1 MLTQRLG
8 SNTQK
13 DPAYIDEFIRAVTAH
28 PGCCDEVWLATDYGF
43 PKLDTHRKA
52 AEILAQQAEKL
63 RAAGLRVSLQLS
75 NSIGHGEYMSAQ
87 DCTGLVYDGSP
98 VEHMVGHD
106 GTVAGYA
113 FCWNGKHFREYTV
126 AALREYVRKIR
137 PYAVWVDDDM
147 RPMNHAPVSH
157 GCFCDGCMAKFNARY
172 GTEFTRETLIQ
183 EISTGDPVWRQRHIQ
198 FLRDG
203 IASLVEELGRMIH
216 EEAPECRMS
225 YQHGFH
231 GGYVGNNTRYI
242 MEAMYRS
249 IGHEPG
255 SRPGGGSYNDHDPS
269 TFVSKLE
276 DLDAQNRMEPAYVTD
291 LRPEIE
297 SLPDVVFGKSI
308 GGTCFETTYYL
319 AGGNN
324 AMSYAM
330 LMNDYEPM
338 EWHGQMFAAFAA
350 HRPYWEKLREG
361 TFGTEPAGWT
371 LVLADEGR
379 TTVSGDLF
387 GGYTT
392 QHYGVAR
399 DLRYDGFS
407 ITMKPDAA
415 PEEVRLLHASN
426 AAQLSDNEIEALT
439 KVPVITDG
447 RTLRVLLDRGV
458 DLPVDVSEISV
469 ARYLERFTEHP
480 VNGASCHRIWG
491 GQWGKST
498 DWELI
503 PKDSAMVEP
512 LSEYIHVVP
521 ADTPEAECIPVA
533 NAGIKKYKTTGKCAS
548 AVITLPSGVKWAV
561 FGFDF
566 WGRIKSNEKR
576 VQYLEASA
584 YISGHRQPAE
594 ILSPIKA
601 ILQSRCDREGRLTQA
616 SITNATVAD
625 SGELVLQVYRPASQN
640 VCYMG
645 QYTPFTELTLD
656 ETGAADVYTVT
667 VPNVKA
673 WSVGTVFFR

>member
-13 DPAYIDEFIRAVTAH
+13 DPAYIEEFIAAVTAH

-43 PKLDTHRKA
+43 PKLETHRKA
-52 AEILAQQAEKL
+52 AEILSMQAEKL
-63 RAAGLRVSLQLS
+63 RSAGLRVSLQLS

-113 FCWNGKHFREYTV
+113 FCWNGKHFREYTI
-126 AALREYVRKIR
+126 AALREYVKKIR
-137 PYAVWVDDDM
+137 PYAVWVDDDL
-147 RPMNHAPVSH
+147 RPMNHAPVSW
-157 GCFCDGCMAKFNARY
+157 GCYCDGCMAKFNALH
-172 GTEFTRETLIQ
+172 GSDFTRETLIQ
-183 EISTGDPVWRQRHIQ
+183 AVTDDPQWRARHMQ

-203 IASLVEELGRMIH
+203 IADFTMEMGRMIH

-231 GGYVGNNTRYI
+231 GGYVGNNTKYI

-249 IGHEPG
+249 TGHEPG

-276 DLDAQNRMEPAYVTD
+276 DLDAQNRMEPDYVTD

-308 GGTCFETTYYL
+308 GGTCFETSYYL

-338 EWHGQMFAAFAA
+338 EWHGKMFAAFAD
-350 HRPYWEKLREG
+350 HRKYWEKLRAG
-361 TFGTEPAGWT
+361 TFGTKPAGWA
-371 LVLADEGR
+371 LVLPDEGKPDA
-379 TTVSGDLF
+379 GGGF
-387 GGYTT
+387 FEGYTT
-392 QHYGVAR
+392 QHYTVAR
-399 DLRYDGFS
+399 DLRFDGFS

-415 PEEVRLLHASN
+415 PEEVRLLHAAN
-426 AAQLSDNEIEALT
+426 AAQLSDSEIARLLT
-439 KVPVITDG
+439 VPVITDG
-447 RTLRVLLDRGV
+447 RAIRVLLDRGV
-458 DLPVDVSEISV
+458 KLPVDVQEISV
-469 ARYLERFTEHP
+469 AKYMERFTDHP
-480 VNGASCHRIWG
+480 VNRDQYSRIWG

-503 PKDSAMVEP
+503 PTDAEKVEA

-521 ADTPEAECIPVA
+521 ADTPEEECIPVG

-548 AVITLPSGVKWAV
+548 AIITLPSGGKWAV

-566 WGRIKSNEKR
+566 WGRIKSAAKR
-576 VQYLEASA
+576 DQYLEASA

-594 ILSPIKA
+594 IVTPLKA
-601 ILQSRCDREGRLTQA
+601 LLQSRCDGEGRLTQA
-616 SITNATVAD
+616 SITNATAGD
-625 SGELVLQVYRPASQN
+625 SGELVLLVTKPASDK
-640 VCYMG
+640 VTYMG
-645 QYTPFTELTLD
+645 QYMPETKLQLEKTDTP
-656 ETGAADVYTVT
+656 DVYTVT

-673 WSVGTVFFR
+673 WSVNTVFFR

>member
-13 DPAYIDEFIRAVTAH
+13 DPAYVDSFIAAVTAH
-28 PGCCDEVWLATDYGF
+28 PGSCDEVWLATDYGF
-43 PKLDTHRKA
+43 PKLETHRHA
-52 AEILAQQAEKL
+52 AEILAMQAEKL
-63 RAAGLRVSLQLS
+63 RAAGIRVSLQLS

-126 AALREYVRKIR
+126 AALREYVKKIR
-137 PYAVWVDDDM
+137 PYAVWVDDDL
-147 RPMNHAPVSH
+147 RPTNHAPVQY
-157 GCFCDGCMAKFNARY
+157 GCFCEGCMAKFNGLY
-172 GTEFTRETLIQ
+172 GSNFTRETLVQ
-183 EISTGDPVWRQRHIQ
+183 EISTGDPVWRERHIQ

-203 IASLVEELGRMIH
+203 IADFTREMGRMIH
-216 EEAPECRMS
+216 EEAPECIMS

-242 MEAMYRS
+242 MEAMYES
-249 IGHEPG
+249 TGHEPG

-276 DLDAQNRMEPAYVTD
+276 DIDAQNRMEPDYVTD

-308 GGTCFETTYYL
+308 GGTCFETSYYM

-338 EWHGQMFAAFAA
+338 EWHGQMLAAFAA
-350 HRPYWEKLREG
+350 HRPYWEKLRAG
-361 TFGTEPAGWT
+361 TKGTKPAGWT
-371 LVLADEGR
+371 LVLPEEGKPKPN
-379 TTVSGDLF
+379 GEIL

-392 QHYGVAR
+392 QYYGVAR
-399 DLRYDGFS
+399 DLRFDGFS
-407 ITMKPDAA
+407 ITMNHDSAPD
-415 PEEVRLLHASN
+415 EVRLLHASN
-426 AAQLSDNEIEALT
+426 AAQLSDREIEKLLT
-439 KVPVITDG
+439 VPVITDG
-447 RTLRVLLDRGV
+447 RALRVLLDRGA
-458 DLPVDVSEISV
+458 DLPVDAVEISV
-469 ARYLERFTEHP
+469 ARFTERFTEHP
-480 VNGASCHRIWG
+480 VNGQSAGWIWG

-503 PKDSAMVEP
+503 PKDESRVES
-512 LSEYIHVVP
+512 LSEYIRVVP
-521 ADTPEAECIPVA
+521 ADTPAEECISVK
-533 NAGIKKYKTTGKCAS
+533 NAGIKKYQTTGKCAS
-548 AVITLPSGVKWAV
+548 AVITLKNGVKWAV

-566 WGRIKSNEKR
+566 WGRIKSNAKR
-576 VQYLEASA
+576 AQYLEAA
-584 YISGHRQPAE
+584 ACISGHRQPAE
-594 ILSPIKA
+594 IITPIKA
-601 ILQSRCDREGRLTQA
+601 LLQSRCNADGQLTQA
-616 SITNATVAD
+616 SVTNATVAD
-625 SGELVLQVYRPASQN
+625 SGELVLQVYRPAGEN
-640 VCYMG
+640 VTYMG
-645 QYTPFTELTLD
+645 QYTP
-656 ETGAADVYTVT
+656 ETALVLQKTDTPDVFTVT
-667 VPNVKA
+667 IPNVKA
-673 WSVGTVFFR
+673 WSVGTVFFG